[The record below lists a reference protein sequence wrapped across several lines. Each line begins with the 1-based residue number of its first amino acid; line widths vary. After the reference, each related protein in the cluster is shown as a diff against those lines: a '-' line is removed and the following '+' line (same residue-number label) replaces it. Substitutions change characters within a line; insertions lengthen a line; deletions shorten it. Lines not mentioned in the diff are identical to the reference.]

1 MFSSRI
7 FTTFTI
13 TLLIAISSVAKA
25 DTVNGPT
32 DYTFNKYI
40 GDTWVSRVTA
50 QYSTI
55 NKNVC
60 LGYDLGTCTSWG
72 KKPVQ
77 ALFLKIVANAP
88 SCANRHHLAGYI
100 KAKFTTSRGGVA
112 YAQVN
117 LTANNE
123 GGYIDEWRNIEGYY
137 GPLAGANVNVE
148 VSSRCDRNNR
158 W

>member
-7 FTTFTI
+7 LTI
-13 TLLIAISSVAKA
+13 STVIVLMAISPMAKA
-25 DTVNGPT
+25 DTTNGPR
-32 DYTFNKYI
+32 DYTFNKFI

-55 NKNVC
+55 DKTEC
-60 LGYDLGTCTSWG
+60 SGWDLDACTSW
-72 KKPVQ
+72 KKRPVQ

-100 KAKFTTSRGGVA
+100 KAKFTTPQGGVA

-117 LTANNE
+117 LTADNE
-123 GGYIDEWRNIEGYY
+123 GGHIDEWRNIEGYY
-137 GPLAGANVNVE
+137 GALANANVNVE
-148 VSSRCDRNNR
+148 VNSRCDRNNR